1 VGKQL
6 GQKAFLTANAGLCSL
21 GLTGQ
26 QGSFT
31 NSIGITLEY
40 RLAQHFSLQSSLEP
54 PTTSLLCRPGAN
66 TIGNRPR
73 QLGFDLFRDWS
84 F

>member
-6 GQKAFLTANAGLCSL
+6 GQNAFLTANAGLCAL
-21 GLTGQ
+21 GAGGQ
-26 QGSFT
+26 GGFT
-31 NSIGITLEY
+31 NSIGVTLEY
-40 RLAQHFSLQSSLEP
+40 RLAQHFSLQGSLEP

-66 TIGNRPR
+66 LIGTRPR
-73 QLGFDLFRDWS
+73 QLGLDLFRDWS

>member
-1 VGKQL
+1 ML
-6 GQKAFLTANAGLCSL
+6 FRSTANAGLCSL

-40 RLAQHFSLQSSLEP
+40 RLGQHFSLQASLEP

-66 TIGNRPR
+66 TIGTRPR